1 MKRRVTLGQMLFV
14 LTAGM
19 ILSFI
24 IFGPECDNVNAAA
37 PVCGETICVPLN
49 D

>member
-1 MKRRVTLGQMLFV
+1 MRRGVTLGQMLLALMIGLL
-14 LTAGM
+14 LT
-19 ILSFI
+19 FI
-24 IFGPECDNVNAAA
+24 IFGPECDDANNDA

>member
-1 MKRRVTLGQMLFV
+1 MRRGVTLGQMLLCLGAFML
-14 LTAGM
+14 LT
-19 ILSFI
+19 FI
-24 IFGPECDNVNAAA
+24 IFGPECDNANAGA